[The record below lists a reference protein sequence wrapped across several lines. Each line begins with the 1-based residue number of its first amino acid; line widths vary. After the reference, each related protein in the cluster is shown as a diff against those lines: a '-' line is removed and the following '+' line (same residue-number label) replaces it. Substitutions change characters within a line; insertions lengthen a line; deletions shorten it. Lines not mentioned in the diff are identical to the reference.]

1 MSVFLKSQKV
11 TNDWVDYNGHM
22 NMAYYVLIF
31 DQAWE
36 VALEKFKMGESAAK
50 SEQRST
56 MVVETNTKY
65 INEVK
70 ENEEVDI
77 NLIYF
82 DHDKKRL
89 HLKMEMNEKK
99 TNKLSASMEWISL
112 YIDLGKRKV
121 TEFELDKIELMDTF
135 IKENNSKFSNEN
147 LIFSSKLKKDS

>member
-11 TNDWVDYNGHM
+11 IKDWVDYNGHM

-36 VALEKFKMGESAAK
+36 VALEKFKMGENAAK
-50 SEQRST
+50 SQQRST

-89 HLKMEMNEKK
+89 HLKMEMNEKR

-121 TEFELDKIELMDTF
+121 TEFELDKIELMDNF

-147 LIFSSKLKKDS
+147 LLFSSKLKKGS

>member
-11 TNDWVDYNGHM
+11 IKDWVDYNGHM

-36 VALEKFKMGESAAK
+36 VALEKFKMGENAAK
-50 SEQRST
+50 SQQRST

-65 INEVK
+65 INEVR
-70 ENEEVDI
+70 ENEEVDV

-89 HLKMEMNEKK
+89 HLKMEMNEKR

-121 TEFELDKIELMDTF
+121 TEFELDKIEPMDNF

-147 LIFSSKLKKDS
+147 LLFSSKLKKGS